1 MGQRQSGGGRWVP
14 GKTAEGNGGWGG
26 GEFGRGTMG
35 WPSSPKG
42 TFPDNLLM
50 DYAAGFYGAEVKGE
64 KFTCVW
70 LSDSKIHLPLPVLK
84 SYSQI
89 KIWIGA

>member
-1 MGQRQSGGGRWVP
+1 MGEAEGFLGKQQKETGGGVVESLV
-14 GKTAEGNGGWGG
+14 G
-26 GEFGRGTMG
+26 GTMG

-42 TFPDNLLM
+42 AFPDNLLM
-50 DYAAGFYGAEVKGE
+50 DYAVGFYGAEVKGE

-70 LSDSKIHLPLPVLK
+70 LSDSKIHLPLPLLK

>member
-1 MGQRQSGGGRWVP
+1 MGQRQSGGGRRVP

-26 GEFGRGTMG
+26 GEFGRGTMD

-42 TFPDNLLM
+42 AFPDNLLM
-50 DYAAGFYGAEVKGE
+50 DYAVGFYGAEVKGE

>member
-1 MGQRQSGGGRWVP
+1 MGSWENSRRKRGD
-14 GKTAEGNGGWGG
+14 G
-26 GEFGRGTMG
+26 GEFGRGTMD

-50 DYAAGFYGAEVKGE
+50 DYTVGFYGAEVEGE

-70 LSDSKIHLPLPVLK
+70 LVTLKSISSPLLK

>member
-1 MGQRQSGGGRWVP
+1 MGEADGFL
-14 GKTAEGNGGWGG
+14 GNQQKETEREG
-26 GEFGRGTMG
+26 GEFGRGTMD

-50 DYAAGFYGAEVKGE
+50 DYTVEFYGAEVEGE
-64 KFTCVW
+64 MFTYVW
-70 LSDSKIHLPLPVLK
+70 LVTLNPSPLFLK

-89 KIWIGA
+89 NIWIGA